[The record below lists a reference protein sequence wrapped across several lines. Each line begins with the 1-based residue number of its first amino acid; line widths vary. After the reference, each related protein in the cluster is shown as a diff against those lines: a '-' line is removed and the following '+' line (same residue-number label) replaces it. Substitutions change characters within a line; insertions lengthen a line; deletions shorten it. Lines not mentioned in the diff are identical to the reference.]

1 MPNAVA
7 PNDHVV
13 PQTEDFKVGQT
24 VSFTQVIDDKLVR
37 GYADLTGDHNPI
49 HVDDAFA
56 KKTKFRQ
63 RIAHGLELI
72 AANEVELR
80 RQPVALSAQS
90 RLGLVADGLGQTHR
104 AFHGLGHI
112 VQEWVAGLHRPRSP
126 EGKLRPKF
134 FGPCNPI
141 DEIVQNAK
149 SAVARL
155 QLRGLAADSAKR

>member
-56 KKTKFRQ
+56 KKTKFHQ
-63 RIAHGLELI
+63 RIAHGGILFGIVSMVLGDKMPGIGTIFMSQLVNFHAPVFINDQVTVVVTITALLPKHVAKLSTI
-72 AANEVELR
+72 ATKQDGTVVMDGVATIKLPGSLML
-80 RQPVALSAQS
+80 PVAA
-90 RLGLVADGLGQTHR
+90 A
-104 AFHGLGHI
+104 A
-112 VQEWVAGLHRPRSP
+112 
-126 EGKLRPKF
+126 PK
-134 FGPCNPI
+134 
-141 DEIVQNAK
+141 
-149 SAVARL
+149 
-155 QLRGLAADSAKR
+155 AA